1 MGLAYDVVP
10 IRISMPGSTPG
21 GMFGKTIRSPSP
33 LVSKKRHRAFSKIYP
48 STAYSPA
55 PTTRRSLRFRR
66 MIQRTGVQRPQ
77 QMSQHAQGRVRRQ
90 QEKTWLS
97 CRSTKSRD
105 RSGRDGGALPSSQVR
120 RGESSHRARTSR
132 QLTYYAVQFKNVS
145 TFRRRCVPKIA
156 YRDN

>member
-21 GMFGKTIRSPSP
+21 GMFGETIRSPSP

-77 QMSQHAQGRVRRQ
+77 QMSQHAQGRVRSQ

-120 RGESSHRARTSR
+120 RGEIISSRPHEPP
-132 QLTYYAVQFKNVS
+132 TYILRS
-145 TFRRRCVPKIA
+145 TIQKCLHLQEKVCAQNCLPG
-156 YRDN
+156 